1 MPRSGHLD
9 RLRHGTNLAIQVGYR
24 LGGIRPATS
33 LSQQALE
40 LQVDY
45 RLGDAG
51 TDSRAVWFL
60 GDGATAERLLYR
72 PGGRVTAA
80 DGAIVR
86 DAMFGIDR
94 RTGACINDRV
104 RRNPHARIPAAP
116 LWTVI
121 SEACEAAGIDP
132 LNVHDGRD
140 LAAQMTA
147 LAKAGRRARGTVAF
161 ATANDLLRSNE
172 HAWIT
177 YENATAAGESVAPP
191 MFRIERSEVMRRLG
205 AHQRT
210 LQTEPNT
217 DRKGGPMFDLTLDDE
232 ALGTAVWDAVAAD
245 AKIRMPYGVAGFE
258 MTLTCPK
265 SLSVAA
271 LLSPT
276 ESREQWLEL
285 VRDASRQALDELMR
299 RVGHGR
305 SGHEGNGQS
314 ASAIRGLGYAATV
327 SVEAHSRAGDPHLHG
342 HVMIPNRVLCVDGK
356 ERGLATG
363 GTDLMNHSWWLQAQF
378 ERGLRAL
385 SIERGLVDS
394 WEMDHRTQQWEVT
407 GADPDVMAFYSQ
419 GHAAV
424 QAEKLRLSAGLPL
437 AMSHRAAQ
445 LIDNRAK
452 RHVTGRKDDTV
463 LSWTEI
469 RDLMHTRAAA
479 AGIDL
484 TAAFALAPF
493 NPKDQPDQ
501 WDDDLWARTIEDVV
515 CEHKPAEISAR
526 IEAAL
531 RCYTPHDWDDER
543 LTDLART
550 VKRRAFT
557 VGVTRARGR
566 VGTLQ
571 WASNTVAAAEERVF
585 TAFANGVDANTH
597 RLTAEQA
604 DDGLARYRA
613 DAGWD
618 TSGRAFT
625 AGQEALFRQM
635 TTGTDRVSTVVG
647 AAGSGKTTAID
658 AARIAL
664 GLAGQNVF
672 GICVAAIAAQ
682 AMRDAARVQAGTVTW
697 LTTRIDFARNPHH
710 PARAESDRLARS
722 RHARDRHLAGGIR
735 RRYAIPDMDHLVIDE
750 ASMIGAKDLATVL
763 EWTAEHDITVTL
775 IGDTQ
780 QLQSVDAAG
789 PFARLHA
796 ARPGAELTENLRQQT
811 DIGRE
816 CAAFLRDGNAEEAL
830 LLLAD
835 AGQLVVA
842 TSQTHAEQILIAAW
856 AERAERADTPRDRI
870 LGTGLESDRNDQ
882 VDILNTLARRE
893 ARQRGWITGPEHP
906 YTARGQT
913 VTYAEGDQILITT
926 NIHRRNRPSLANG
939 TRALVTATTDDGPG
953 ITYWDERGEHVDH
966 LTARQAVTHARHGYA
981 MTTHKL
987 QGQTVDSL
995 VIDFGPERDLSS
1007 TYVALTR
1014 HRNDVLT
1021 VVNIAD
1027 IAEGPEL
1034 EHLLAASADARR
1046 DGVIAKAAAAI
1057 ETRGFDTSPL
1067 AHDITAT
1074 PLPLVP
1080 PRISPALNGLD

>member
-1 MPRSGHLD
+1 MPRSGHVD
-9 RLRHGTNLAIQVGYR
+9 RLFHGANLAIQVGYR
-24 LGGIRPATS
+24 LGGVQPEKS
-33 LSQQALE
+33 LSQEALE
-40 LQVDY
+40 TQVDY
-45 RLGDAG
+45 RLGDPG
-51 TDSRAVWFL
+51 SDSRAVWFL
-60 GDGATAERLLYR
+60 GDGATADRLAYR
-72 PGGRVTAA
+72 PGDRVGPT

-94 RTGACINDRV
+94 RTGQRINARV
-104 RRNPHARIPAAP
+104 RRNPHARIAAAP
-116 LWTVI
+116 VWSVI
-121 SEACEAAGIDP
+121 AEACTEAGIDP
-132 LNVHDGRD
+132 LTAHDGRN
-140 LAAQMTA
+140 LAAQMSA
-147 LAKAGRRARGTVAF
+147 LAKAGQRPSGTVAF
-161 ATANDLLRSNE
+161 ATARDLMRSNE
-172 HAWIT
+172 HAWTT
-177 YENATAAGESVAPP
+177 YDRAIAAGRSADPP
-191 MFRIERSEVMRRLG
+191 AFRIDRAEVMRRLG

-210 LQTEPNT
+210 LQTDHTN
-217 DRKGGPMFDLTLDDE
+217 GPTVGPAFDVSLDDE
-232 ALGTAVWDAVAAD
+232 TLGTAVWDAVA
-245 AKIRMPYGVAGFE
+245 RYLELRVESGVAGFE

-271 LLSPT
+271 LLAPPET
-276 ESREQWLEL
+276 RDQWLEL
-285 VRDASRQALDELMR
+285 VRDASRDAVDELMR

-305 SGHEGNGQS
+305 SGHEGHGQS
-314 ASAIRGLGYAATV
+314 APAIRGLGYAATV

-356 ERGLATG
+356 ERAIATG
-363 GTDLMNHSWWLQAQF
+363 GTDLINHAWWLQAQF
-378 ERGLRAL
+378 ERRLRAL
-385 SIERGLVDS
+385 SVDRGLVAS

-407 GADPDVMAFYSQ
+407 GADPDVMGFFSQ

-424 QAEKLRLSAGLPL
+424 HAEKLAQAADLPL
-437 AMSHRAAQ
+437 GMNRRALQ

-452 RHVTGRKDDTV
+452 KHVTGRKDDQV
-463 LSWTEI
+463 LTWGQISD
-469 RDLMHTRAAA
+469 RMHTRATA

-484 TAAFALAPF
+484 NEAFALPPF
-493 NPKDQPDQ
+493 DPADQPDQ
-501 WDDDLWARTIEDVV
+501 WDDDLWARTIEEVV

-526 IEAAL
+526 IEAAV
-531 RCYTPHDWDDER
+531 RCFTPHTWDDER
-543 LTDLART
+543 LAELART

-571 WASNTVAAAEERVF
+571 WASNSVAAAEARVF
-585 TAFANGVDANTH
+585 TAFANGADANAH
-597 RLTAEQA
+597 RLTQA
-604 DDGLARYRA
+604 QAAAGLARYRA

-618 TSGRAFT
+618 ASGRAFT
-625 AGQEALFRQM
+625 AGQEALYWQM
-635 TTGTDRVSTVVG
+635 TTGTDRISTVVG

-658 AARIAL
+658 AARFAL

-710 PARAESDRLARS
+710 PARAEADRLGRS
-722 RHARDRHLAGGIR
+722 RYLRDRRQAEAIR

-763 EWTAEHDITVTL
+763 DWTAEHDISVTL

-780 QLQSVDAAG
+780 QLQSVDASG
-789 PFARLHA
+789 PFGRLHA

-811 DIGRE
+811 DTGRE
-816 CAAFLRDGNAEEAL
+816 CAAFLRDGNAEQAL
-830 LLLAD
+830 LFLAD

-842 TSQTHAEQILIAAW
+842 TSQTHAQQILIDAW
-856 AERAERADTPRDRI
+856 AERAAQAATVRERI

-882 VDILNTLARRE
+882 VDILNTLARHE
-893 ARQRGWITGPEHP
+893 ARQRGWITGPDRN
-906 YTARGQT
+906 YTASGRT
-913 VTYAEGDQILITT
+913 VAYAEGDHILITA
-926 NIHRRNRPSLANG
+926 NVHRRNRASLANG
-939 TRALVTATTDDGPG
+939 TRALITATTADGLE
-953 ITYWDERGEHVDH
+953 IAYWDDSGEHTDH
-966 LTARQAVTHARHGYA
+966 LTARQAVTNARHGYA

-1014 HRNDVLT
+1014 HRNEVLT

-1027 IAEGPEL
+1027 IAEGAEL
-1034 EHLLAASADARR
+1034 EHLLAVGHDARR
-1046 DGVIAKAAAAI
+1046 DAVIAKAAAAI
-1057 ETRGFDTSPL
+1057 ESRGFDTSPL

-1074 PLPLVP
+1074 TVPAVP
-1080 PRISPALNGLD
+1080 PRLTPTLI

>member
-9 RLRHGTNLAIQVGYR
+9 RLRHGANLAIQVGYR
-24 LGGIRPATS
+24 LGGIRPEKS
-33 LSQQALE
+33 LSQQAIE

-45 RLGDAG
+45 RLGDPG

-60 GDGATAERLLYR
+60 GDGATAELLGYR
-72 PGGRVTAA
+72 PGDRVSAA

-94 RTGACINDRV
+94 RKGGCINARI
-104 RRNPHARIPAAP
+104 RRNPHARVAAGP

-121 SEACEAAGIDP
+121 QEACAAAGIDP
-132 LNVHDGRD
+132 LDVHSGRD
-140 LAAQMTA
+140 LSAQMSA
-147 LAKAGRRARGTVAF
+147 LAKAGNRRRGTVAF
-161 ATANDLLRSNE
+161 TTADELLRSNE
-172 HAWIT
+172 YAWTSYDKAIASGRLV
-177 YENATAAGESVAPP
+177 EPP
-191 MFRIERSEVMRRLG
+191 ALRIDWGEVMRRLG

-210 LQTEPNT
+210 IQSDL
-217 DRKGGPMFDLTLDDE
+217 DAGPEFDLTLDDE
-232 ALGTAVWDAVAAD
+232 ALGTVVWDAVRAD
-245 AKIRMPYGVAGFE
+245 SQIRMPSGVAGYE

-265 SLSVAA
+265 SLSVTA
-271 LLSPT
+271 LLAPFDT
-276 ESREQWLEL
+276 REQWLEL
-285 VRDASRQALDELMR
+285 VRDASREALDELMR

-314 ASAIRGLGYAATV
+314 APAIRGLGYAATV
-327 SVEAHSRAGDPHLHG
+327 SVEAHSRASDPHLHG
-342 HVMIPNRVLCVDGK
+342 HVMIPNRVLCIDGK

-378 ERGLRAL
+378 ERRLRAL

-394 WEMDHRTQQWEVT
+394 WEMDHSTQQWEVT
-407 GADPDVMAFYSQ
+407 GADPDIMAFYSQ

-424 QAEKLRLSAGLPL
+424 QAEALRLSAGQPL
-437 AMSHRAAQ
+437 AMTHRATQ

-452 RHVTGRKDDTV
+452 RHVTGRKDDQV
-463 LSWTEI
+463 LTWAQI
-469 RDLMHTRAAA
+469 RDLMQTRATA

-493 NPKDQPDQ
+493 DPADQPDQ
-501 WDDDLWARTIEDVV
+501 WDDDLWARTIEEVV

-531 RCYTPHDWDDER
+531 RCYTPHNWDDDR
-543 LTDLART
+543 LTELART

-557 VGVTRARGR
+557 VGVARARGR

-571 WASNTVAAAEERVF
+571 WASNSVAAAEERVF
-585 TAFANGVDANTH
+585 AAFSAGIDANTH
-597 RLTAEQA
+597 RLTPELA
-604 DDGLARYRA
+604 DDGRARYRT

-618 TSGRAFT
+618 ANGRVFT

-635 TTGTDRVSTVVG
+635 TTGTDRVSTIVG

-658 AARIAL
+658 AARVTL
-664 GLAGQNVF
+664 GLAGRNVF

-697 LTTRIDFARNPHH
+697 LTTRIDFARNPQH
-710 PARAESDRLARS
+710 PARAEADRLARS
-722 RHARDRHLAGGIR
+722 RDPRDRHLAAAIR

-763 EWTAEHDITVTL
+763 EWTADHDITVTL

-780 QLQSVDAAG
+780 QLQSVDASG
-789 PFARLHA
+789 PFGRLHA

-842 TSQTHAEQILIAAW
+842 TSQTHAEQILIDAW
-856 AERAERADTPRDRI
+856 AERAARADNARDRI

-882 VDILNTLARRE
+882 VDILNTHARRE
-893 ARQRGWITGPEHP
+893 ARQRGWITGADHP
-906 YTARGQT
+906 YTANGRT
-913 VTYAEGDQILITT
+913 VAYAEGDQILMTT

-939 TRALVTATTDDGPG
+939 TRALVTATTDYGLD
-953 ITYWDERGEHVDH
+953 ISYWDDAGEHTDH
-966 LTARQAVTHARHGYA
+966 LTAGQAVTHARHGYA

-1027 IAEGPEL
+1027 IAEGAEL
-1034 EHLLAASADARR
+1034 EHLLTAGPDARR
-1046 DGVIAKAAAAI
+1046 DAVIARAAAAI
-1057 ETRGFDTSPL
+1057 EARGFDSSPL
-1067 AHDITAT
+1067 AHDVTAT
-1074 PLPLVP
+1074 PLPAVP
-1080 PRISPALNGLD
+1080 PRPGLGLD

>member
-1 MPRSGHLD
+1 MPRNGHLD
-9 RLRHGTNLAIQVGYR
+9 RLRHGANLAIQVGYR
-24 LGGIRPATS
+24 LGGIRPDKS
-33 LSQQALE
+33 LSQQAIE
-40 LQVDY
+40 TQVDY
-45 RLGDAG
+45 RLGDTV

-60 GDGATAERLLYR
+60 GDGATAELLLYR
-72 PGGRVTAA
+72 PGERVTAT

-104 RRNPHARIPAAP
+104 RRNPHARIAAAP

-121 SEACEAAGIDP
+121 SEACTTAGIDP
-132 LNVHDGRD
+132 LTLHQGRD
-140 LAAQMTA
+140 LASQMTA
-147 LAKAGRRARGTVAF
+147 LAKAGNRPRGTVAF
-161 ATANDLLRSNE
+161 ATVSDLLRSNE
-172 HAWIT
+172 HAWTT
-177 YENATAAGESVAPP
+177 YENAIAAGRVVDAPG
-191 MFRIERSEVMRRLG
+191 FRIDRDEVMRRLG

-210 LQTEPNT
+210 LQNEAPTGEPS
-217 DRKGGPMFDLTLDDE
+217 GPVFDLTLDDE
-232 ALGTAVWDAVAAD
+232 ALGTMVWDAVTAD
-245 AKIRMPYGVAGFE
+245 AAIRIPSGVAGFE

-271 LLSPT
+271 LLAPADT
-276 ESREQWLEL
+276 REQWLEL
-285 VRDASRQALDELMR
+285 VRDASREALDELMR

-314 ASAIRGLGYAATV
+314 APAIKGLGYAATV

-378 ERGLRAL
+378 ERRLRAL
-385 SIERGLVDS
+385 SVERGLVAA
-394 WEMDHRTQQWEVT
+394 WEMDHRARQWEVT
-407 GADPDVMAFYSQ
+407 GADSDIMAFYSQ

-437 AMSHRAAQ
+437 AMSHGAAQ

-452 RHVTGRKDDTV
+452 RHVTGRKDDET
-463 LSWTEI
+463 LTWAEI
-469 RDLMHTRAAA
+469 RDRMQTRATA

-484 TAAFALAPF
+484 TAAFALPPF
-493 NPKDQPDQ
+493 HPADQPDQ
-501 WDDDLWARTIEDVV
+501 WDDDLWARTIEEEV

-531 RCYTPHDWDDER
+531 RCFTPHTWDDDR
-543 LTDLART
+543 LRELART

-571 WASNTVAAAEERVF
+571 WASNSVAAAEERVF

-597 RLTAEQA
+597 RLTEVQA
-604 DDGLARYRA
+604 DEGLARYYA
-613 DAGWD
+613 ESGWD
-618 TSGRAFT
+618 ASGRVFT

-635 TTGTDRVSTVVG
+635 TTGTDRISTVVG

-658 AARIAL
+658 AARVAL

-697 LTTRIDFARNPHH
+697 LTTRIDFARNPQH
-710 PARAESDRLARS
+710 PARAEADRLARS
-722 RHARDRHLAGGIR
+722 RQARDRHFAAGIR
-735 RRYAIPDMDHLVIDE
+735 RRYAIPELDHLVIDE

-763 EWTAEHDITVTL
+763 EWTAERDITVTL

-789 PFARLHA
+789 PFSRLHG
-796 ARPGAELTENLRQQT
+796 ARPGVELTENLRQQT
-811 DIGRE
+811 DTGRE
-816 CAAFLRDGNAEEAL
+816 CAAFLRDGNAEQAL

-856 AERAERADTPRDRI
+856 AERAAKAGSPRERI
-870 LGTGLESDRNDQ
+870 MGTALESDRNDQ
-882 VDILNTLARRE
+882 VEILNTHARLE
-893 ARQRGWITGPEHP
+893 ARQRGWITGLDHS
-906 YTARGQT
+906 YTVKGRT
-913 VTYAEGDQILITT
+913 VTYAVGDQILITT
-926 NIHRRNRPSLANG
+926 NIHRRGRPSLANG
-939 TRALVTATTDDGPG
+939 TRALVTAATDDGLD
-953 ITYWDERGEHVDH
+953 ITCWDERGEYMDH

-1007 TYVALTR
+1007 AYVALTR
-1014 HRNDVLT
+1014 HRDGVLT

-1027 IAEGPEL
+1027 IAEGPEF
-1034 EHLLAASADARR
+1034 EHLLTARPDVRRDAVIARAAAS
-1046 DGVIAKAAAAI
+1046 I
-1057 ETRGFDTSPL
+1057 EARGFDTSTL
-1067 AHDITAT
+1067 AHDITITA
-1074 PLPLVP
+1074 LPLVP
-1080 PRISPALNGLD
+1080 PRSTPTVDFA